1 MEKILV
7 ANRGEIALR
16 IMRTIRKM
24 GIKSVAVFS
33 DADRSSPHVI
43 FADEAVCLG
52 PAPSAES
59 YLDGDKII
67 AFAKQLGVDGIH
79 PGYGFLSE
87 NAGFAKKVTDA
98 GINFIGPGPEAM
110 LIMGSKLAAKDC
122 VKKYNIPM
130 VPGIDQAIDDIPFAK
145 QTANQIGYPILI
157 KASAGGGGKG
167 MRVVEKEADFEEQMQ
182 RAVSEAKSAFGDGAV
197 FIEKYVSS
205 PRHIEIQVLADKHG
219 NVLHLFERECSIQRR
234 HQKVVEES
242 PSVILTPEL
251 RQRMGEA
258 AVMVARSCNYVSTGT
273 VEFLMDDQLNF
284 YFLEMNTRLQVEHP
298 VTEMITGIDLVEEQ
312 IKIAR
317 GEKLSFRQDDLSIN
331 GHAVE
336 LRVYAE
342 DPLNNFLPSIGTLT
356 TYIKPTGEGVRVDDG
371 YEQGMPIPIYYDPMI
386 AKLVTHGRDRAE
398 AIQKMKKAIKEYK
411 IEGLFTTLPF
421 GTFVFEQEAFLSGKF
436 DTHFVKDFYI
446 PEKIKEK
453 QKANAEA
460 AALIALKYWMEQ
472 QKITTAVEQELHFA
486 GWRKRLV

>member
-1 MEKILV
+1 MKKILV

-24 GIKSVAVFS
+24 GIQSVAVFS
-33 DADRSSPHVI
+33 EADRNSPHVL

-52 PAPSAES
+52 AAPSSDS
-59 YLDGDKII
+59 YLNGDKII
-67 AFAKQLGVDGIH
+67 TFCKELGVDGIH

-87 NAGFAKKVTDA
+87 NAEFAQKVEDA
-98 GINFIGPGPEAM
+98 GISFIGPGPEAM
-110 LIMGSKLAAKDC
+110 RIMGSKLAAKEC

-130 VPGIDQAIDDIPFAK
+130 VPGIDKAIEDIFIAK
-145 QTANQIGYPILI
+145 ETAKQIGYPILI

-167 MRVVEKEADFEEQMQ
+167 MRIVEKESDMEEQMQ
-182 RAVSEAKSAFGDGAV
+182 RAVSEAKSSFGDGSV

-205 PRHIEIQVLADKHG
+205 PRHVEIQILADKHG
-219 NVLHLFERECSIQRR
+219 NVIHLFERECSIQRR

-242 PSVILTPEL
+242 PSAVLTPEL
-251 RQRMGEA
+251 RKKMGEA
-258 AVMVARSCNYVSTGT
+258 AVMVAKSCNYVSTGT

-317 GEKLSFRQDDLSIN
+317 GEKLSFTQDELTIN

-356 TYIKPTGEGVRVDDG
+356 TYIKPSGEGVRVDDG
-371 YEQGMPIPIYYDPMI
+371 YEEGMPIPIYYDPMI
-386 AKLVTHGRDRAE
+386 AKLVTHGKDRTE

-411 IEGLFTTLPF
+411 IDGLKTTLPF
-421 GTFVFEQEAFLSGKF
+421 GTFVFEHEN
-436 DTHFVKDFYI
+436 FYT
-446 PEKIKEK
+446 PELIKEK
-453 QKANAEA
+453 QKVNAEIA
-460 AALIALKYWMEQ
+460 AIMAIKYWINK
-472 QKITTAVEQELHFA
+472 QKITQPVEHKTTS
-486 GWRKRLV
+486 WKRRLA